1 MFNIKTRKVELIAP
15 LHTAFDDSS
24 VCVFNNNS
32 YLLKIGGDNDEI
44 KEDKNNLYVEL
55 YDIKNNKWHE
65 ITNIE
70 YSTPF
75 KPVRTY
81 YSGVIQLKNKQN
93 TVFVFG
99 GREATT
105 GNYSK

>member
-15 LHTAFDDSS
+15 LNTAFSDSS

-32 YLLKIGGDNDEI
+32 YLFKIGGFNYEI
-44 KEDKNNLYVEL
+44 KEDINNLYVEL
-55 YDIKNNKWHE
+55 YDIKNNKWHK

-75 KPVRTY
+75 KPVLTY
-81 YSGVIQLKNKQN
+81 NSGVIQLKNKQN

-99 GREATT
+99 GYEAIT
-105 GNYSK
+105 YKLSK

>member
-15 LHTAFDDSS
+15 LHTAFSTSS
-24 VCVFNNNS
+24 VCVFNNNQ
-32 YLLKIGGDNDEI
+32 YLVKIGGWNSEI
-44 KEDKNNLYVEL
+44 KEDNNLFVEL

-75 KPVRTY
+75 KPVLTFN
-81 YSGVIQLKNKQN
+81 SGVIQLKNKQN

-99 GREATT
+99 GYEAIT
-105 GNYSK
+105 YKLSK